1 VRGPREVISRLAA
14 ARSSQ
19 DVAPPVLEQ
28 LLALELMGQL
38 DAIRDGRRGLLGQRR
53 ASAVAEVRGAGWEVV
68 PPSGGL
74 FLWADLKGASS
85 TRLSLA
91 ARARGVRIPPGTRY
105 SASGTH
111 DRYFRVPVTCPP
123 PSLAEAIRRIT
134 EAAPAGRAR
143 SGQTPVWTV

>member
-28 LLALELMGQL
+28 LLALELMGEL

-74 FLWADLKGASS
+74 FLWADLNGASS

-123 PSLAEAIRRIT
+123 ASLAEAIRRIT
-134 EAAPAGRAR
+134 EAAPAGRVR
-143 SGQTPVWTV
+143 SGQIPVWTV